1 MTMCCKFAY
10 VCQILDD
17 GPPSKPYQWQ
27 NRSVTEWTCQ
37 QVSCWLM
44 GLNLEQYVSLFTA
57 KNVDG
62 EQLLKLD
69 STALK
74 VRNRF
79 VVRI

>member
-1 MTMCCKFAY
+1 MCCKFACVY
-10 VCQILDD
+10 QILDD

-44 GLNLEQYVSLFTA
+44 GLNLEQYVCLFTA

-79 VVRI
+79 VGII

>member
-1 MTMCCKFAY
+1 
-10 VCQILDD
+10 
-17 GPPSKPYQWQ
+17 
-27 NRSVTEWTCQ
+27 
-37 QVSCWLM
+37 M

-74 VRNRF
+74 VRNEF
-79 VVRI
+79 IGII